1 MTNKCPTCLEP
12 LVSDSK
18 NYIVTTP
25 CGHLFHT
32 NCVRGWI
39 DRGNKTC
46 PQCRSNISKNKLI
59 RIYLQSTESDIQI
72 PHKTVTNSTIA
83 PSNPETTQTRCNICK
98 YDFGNKGYLM
108 RHLKSKIHLDKA
120 NLVISG
126 FESSNAAVQYIRPND
141 FANDGNRQD
150 SENAPQNLSSNSV
163 SNSREANYVSLN
175 SQTNS
180 ARTVNEVSSS
190 RTTRTNPT
198 TTAATY
204 QDGCTMHND
213 KVCCS
218 VFTFCVFLFIALC
231 FVGSYF
237 TSKAEKKKW
246 LNEKNSVS
254 LIIYY

>member
-83 PSNPETTQTRCNICK
+83 PSNPKTTQTYCNICK
-98 YDFGNKGYLM
+98 YDFGNKEYLM
-108 RHLKSKIHLDKA
+108 RHLKSKIHLERANTEKRVDGELSNPETRRSNPNRALLRAMLGDQPTNNEPYNCSDKQF
-120 NLVISG
+120 L
-126 FESSNAAVQYIRPND
+126 
-141 FANDGNRQD
+141 
-150 SENAPQNLSSNSV
+150 
-163 SNSREANYVSLN
+163 
-175 SQTNS
+175 
-180 ARTVNEVSSS
+180 
-190 RTTRTNPT
+190 
-198 TTAATY
+198 
-204 QDGCTMHND
+204 
-213 KVCCS
+213 CC
-218 VFTFCVFLFIALC
+218 FCFLFVC
-231 FVGSYF
+231 FVLIF
-237 TSKAEKKKW
+237 
-246 LNEKNSVS
+246 V
-254 LIIYY
+254 LIICQIFS